1 MKNRLLL
8 LFISVLMM
16 MFLISCENDEDSD
29 LQISAIASS
38 WRQQL
43 TGQETMQ
50 EYLDTLWF
58 TYDSKNRISR
68 FEYGNDNDYM
78 LITYNSDDKMI
89 KAESS
94 SDGMYLHLIWEGDSV
109 TSQWYYPN
117 YKDELE
123 PDNAKDVTNFNNKNE
138 FTRRDSYYNF
148 GEDDKEIWL
157 KTGYILYTWEEGNI
171 TIMEIFDVVPFG
183 KNNTGE
189 IPDMPDDLF
198 RKRKS
203 PEKSDIIF
211 GKYSNEGIY
220 KYTYYF
226 IYDDK
231 KNPLSVYEALRIYF
245 SSHDFKSKNNVV
257 TWTLV
262 NETSGESASE
272 TYTYVYNG
280 DGYPLSRIY
289 TLDYENDEGWME
301 KGWDYIY

>member
-1 MKNRLLL
+1 
-8 LFISVLMM
+8 
-16 MFLISCENDEDSD
+16 
-29 LQISAIASS
+29 
-38 WRQQL
+38 
-43 TGQETMQ
+43 MQ
-50 EYLDTLWF
+50 EYFDTLWF
-58 TYDSKNRISR
+58 SYDSKNRISR

-117 YKDELE
+117 YRDVLE
-123 PDNAKDVTNFNNKNE
+123 PDNAKDVTHFNNKNE
-138 FTRRDSYYNF
+138 FTRRDSYYNY
-148 GEDDKEIWL
+148 GEDEEEIWL
-157 KTGYILYTWEEGNI
+157 KTGYILYTWADGNI
-171 TIMEIFDVVPFG
+171 TKMEIFRIAPSG
-183 KNNTGE
+183 KSYTGEMPDNPGEIFREKKIRE
-189 IPDMPDDLF
+189 IPDIVF
-198 RKRKS
+198 NK
-203 PEKSDIIF
+203 ESD
-211 GKYSNEGIY
+211 EGVLN
-220 KYTYYF
+220 YTYTYT
-226 IYDDK
+226 YDNM
-231 KNPLSVYEALRIYF
+231 KNPLSVHEALRIYF

-301 KGWDYIY
+301 KGWDYIYSE